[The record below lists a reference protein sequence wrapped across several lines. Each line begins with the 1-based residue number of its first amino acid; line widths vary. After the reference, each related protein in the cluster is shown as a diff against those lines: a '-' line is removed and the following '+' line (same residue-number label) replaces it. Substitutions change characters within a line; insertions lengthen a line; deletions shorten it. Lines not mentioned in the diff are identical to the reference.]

1 MEEMQVTIK
10 GSDVNTAAQ
19 AMRAALS
26 GATACG
32 KLRDFE
38 HMTRFMELLQWASD
52 EYAYAITKEVG
63 HE

>member
-1 MEEMQVTIK
+1 MKEMQVTIK
-10 GSDVNTAAQ
+10 GSNVNTTAQ

-26 GATACG
+26 GATACA

-52 EYAYAITKEVG
+52 EYANAIMKEAAD
-63 HE
+63 E